1 MAFNLKFVA
10 AGAADQFVK
19 IQEANRAYVRD
30 MQEKYRVHLATS
42 GLDKL
47 QKLREGRAESL
58 ANIRKAQ
65 SFGFTEEAAIL
76 LESSGQLEDQIE
88 KISKL
93 SNTEINKAAIGAI
106 SQSVIDRVTP
116 EYREAVMTE
125 FLNRG
130 VDIDINDLE
139 DRFLQSIFSVADGSI
154 EKATKIISEIPSGSL
169 PMIDPFN
176 ISFRGAE
183 NLSLSDQNT
192 LDTLVQKEI
201 IENFDGKFV
210 IDDQTQRPRYV
221 GDNEAEVNRITN
233 ELKQQYRTAYSNPD
247 FLNDPQQIIT
257 GVGKNIKEQID
268 SGIAPSDI
276 QVTIT
281 PPIIPSPRPYN
292 PQDSDD
298 NEVPNDNVFN
308 EALP

>member
-19 IQEANRAYVRD
+19 TQEENRAFVRD
-30 MQEKYRVHLATS
+30 MREKYRAHLAAS

-47 QKLREGRAESL
+47 QKLREGRAQSL

-106 SQSVIDRVTP
+106 SESVINRVTP

-130 VDIDINDLE
+130 VDIDINDLQ

-169 PMIDPFN
+169 PMVDPFN
-176 ISFRGAE
+176 ISFRGVE

-201 IENFDGKFV
+201 EANFGGEFH
-210 IDDQTQRPRYV
+210 IDAATQRPVYR
-221 GDNEAEVNRITN
+221 GDDAAEVNRITN

-247 FLNDPQQIIT
+247 FLSDPQQIIT
-257 GVGKNIKEQID
+257 SVGTNIREQIE

-281 PPIIPSPRPYN
+281 PPTIPDQRPYN
-292 PQDSDD
+292 PEDPDD
-298 NEVPNDNVFN
+298 DVFN
-308 EALP
+308 QAIE

>member
-19 IQEANRAYVRD
+19 IQEENRAYVKD
-30 MQEKYRVHLATS
+30 MQEKYRAHLAAS

-47 QKLREGRAESL
+47 QKLREGRAQSL
-58 ANIRKAQ
+58 ANIRKAK

-106 SQSVIDRVTP
+106 SESVINRVTP

-130 VDIDINDLE
+130 VDIDINDLQ

-169 PMIDPFN
+169 PMVDPFN
-176 ISFRGAE
+176 ISFRGVE

-201 IENFDGKFV
+201 VENFGGKFV
-210 IDDQTQRPRYV
+210 IDPQTQTPRYV

-233 ELKQQYRTAYSNPD
+233 EIKQQYRTAYSNPD
-247 FLNDPQQIIT
+247 FLDDPQKIIT
-257 GVGKNIKEQID
+257 DLGESVRQQALD
-268 SGIAPSDI
+268 RRQASDI
-276 QVTIT
+276 QVRLT
-281 PPIIPSPRPYN
+281 PPTAPSPRPYN

-298 NEVPNDNVFN
+298 DEFPNDDVFKQAI
-308 EALP
+308 E